1 MQLRYAN
8 MIEAFPAFEE
18 AFEPFISS
26 APRLQVYKDILPTAH
41 ILPNMVIMGTV
52 MEILKRV
59 LAKCATQIVEH
70 RFTQASLDRELDMT
84 AKEIEFLLSIY
95 KG

>member
-1 MQLRYAN
+1 
-8 MIEAFPAFEE
+8 MIEAFPSFEE
-18 AFEPFISS
+18 PFEKFISTS
-26 APRLQVYKDILPTAH
+26 SRLQIYKGILSTAH
-41 ILPNMVIMGTV
+41 TLPNMVIMGTV

-59 LAKCATQIVEH
+59 LAVCAEQIVEN

-84 AKEIEFLLSIY
+84 AKEIDYLLSIY

>member
-1 MQLRYAN
+1 
-8 MIEAFPAFEE
+8 
-18 AFEPFISS
+18 
-26 APRLQVYKDILPTAH
+26 
-41 ILPNMVIMGTV
+41 MVIMGTV

-59 LAKCATQIVEH
+59 LAVCAEQIVEN

-84 AKEIEFLLSIY
+84 AREIDYLLSIY